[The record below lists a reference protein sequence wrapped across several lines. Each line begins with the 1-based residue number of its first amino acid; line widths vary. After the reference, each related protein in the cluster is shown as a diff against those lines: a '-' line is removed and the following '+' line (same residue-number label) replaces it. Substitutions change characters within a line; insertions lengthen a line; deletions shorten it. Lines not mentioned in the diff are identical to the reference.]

1 MKRATVFI
9 LAGILSAGITSA
21 QSQSGT
27 QGAPSAAS
35 NTSAEASR
43 SSGVQAGNNPTAVAS
58 AQHNGSQAS
67 SSAGDDTS
75 ASAGKGGAQ
84 VENGLV
90 SSTSAQNSRGSAASA
105 TNSTMNATLVR
116 PLDAKKNKPGDPV
129 TARTTQS
136 SQSPDGTTLPKGTQ
150 LVGHVT
156 QAQARSK
163 NQAESDL
170 GIVFDKA
177 VLKNGR
183 EVPMNATIQA
193 MAAAQNTASLTGD
206 PDDVGLSGGPMA
218 GGGLAATR
226 SGVAG
231 GGGGT
236 GAAHGGIVG
245 GGGALSAV
253 GGAASG
259 VGGGT
264 VGAVAA
270 PVANVGSGVGGT
282 VGSTA
287 NVAGGASRGAVGGL
301 NAAGQLAS
309 NSQGVFNMQ
318 GLNLTSSATNATQGS
333 LITSR
338 SRNVHLDGG
347 TQLLLSAAGGAQ
359 TQAPN

>member
-1 MKRATVFI
+1 MKRATFFVLAVVF
-9 LAGILSAGITSA
+9 SAGIAYA

-27 QGAPSAAS
+27 QAAAS
-35 NTSAEASR
+35 ASSSTSAEASR
-43 SSGVQAGNNPTAVAS
+43 PSGVQAGNSSTTAAS
-58 AQHNGSQAS
+58 AQHNGSQTS

-90 SSTSAQNSRGSAASA
+90 SSTSAQNSRGSATSA

-116 PLDAKKNKPGDPV
+116 SLDAKKNKPGDPV

-136 SQSPDGTTLPKGTQ
+136 SRSPDGTTLPKGTE

-163 NQAESDL
+163 NQSGSNL
-170 GIVFDKA
+170 GIMFDKA

-193 MAAAQNTASLTGD
+193 MAAARNTASLTGD
-206 PDDVGLSGGPMA
+206 TDDMGLSGGPMA
-218 GGGLAATR
+218 GGGVATTR
-226 SGVAG
+226 SDVAG
-231 GGGGT
+231 GGVGT

-259 VGGGT
+259 VGGT

-270 PVANVGSGVGGT
+270 PVANVGSSVGGT

-287 NVAGGASRGAVGGL
+287 NVASGAARGAVGGL
-301 NAAGQLAS
+301 NAAGQLTS
-309 NSQGVFNMQ
+309 NSQGIFNMQ
-318 GLNLTSSATNATQGS
+318 GLNLISSASDATQGS
-333 LITSR
+333 LITST

-347 TQLLLSAAGGAQ
+347 TQLLLNAAGDAQ
-359 TQAPN
+359 MQASK

>member
-1 MKRATVFI
+1 MKRATLFI
-9 LAGILSAGITSA
+9 LAGVLSAGITYA

-27 QGAPSAAS
+27 QGAASASS
-35 NTSAEASR
+35 NSSAEASP
-43 SSGVQAGNNPTAVAS
+43 SSGVQAGNSPTAVAS

-90 SSTSAQNSRGSAASA
+90 SSTSAQNSRGSTASA
-105 TNSTMNATLVR
+105 TNSTMNAALVR

-136 SQSPDGTTLPKGTQ
+136 SQSPDGTTLPKGTE

-218 GGGLAATR
+218 GGGVAATR

-236 GAAHGGIVG
+236 GAAHGGTVG

-259 VGGGT
+259 AGGT
-264 VGAVAA
+264 VGAATA
-270 PVANVGSGVGGT
+270 PVANVGSSVGGT

-309 NSQGVFNMQ
+309 NSQGIFNMQ